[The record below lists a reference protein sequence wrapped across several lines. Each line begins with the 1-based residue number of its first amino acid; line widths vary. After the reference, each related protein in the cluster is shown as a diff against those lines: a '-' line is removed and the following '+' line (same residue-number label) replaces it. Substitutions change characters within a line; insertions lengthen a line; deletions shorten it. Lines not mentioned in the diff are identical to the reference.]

1 VRRLDEMVVDTDED
15 EVSSVHSASLPEA
28 DRRAVRLVVLKDRQ
42 LAFGRCAPWAAHY
55 HVELS
60 RERRTGGL

>member
-1 VRRLDEMVVDTDED
+1 VRRLDEMVVDTDEY
-15 EVSSVHSASLPEA
+15 EVSSVHSVSLPEA

-42 LAFGRCAPWAAHY
+42 LAFGCGASWAARY

-60 RERRTGGL
+60 RERTGGP